1 MNMKVLIV
9 NKFLYPNGGSETY
22 IFKTGE
28 ELQKKGHEVQYF
40 GMEHANRIVG
50 NHAECYT
57 ANMDFHTNKLKKVFY
72 PFKIIYSGEA
82 RKKIGIVLRDF
93 RPDVVH
99 LNNFNFQ
106 LTPSILYEIRKFE
119 REEKKKVRIIYTAHD
134 SQLVCPDHLMQQY
147 LTQER
152 CDRCVT
158 GSPWN
163 CAKNKCIHGSLS
175 KSIIGSLEAWIYRT
189 LKAYRMID
197 VIICPSDFL
206 KKQLDHCREI
216 AGKTLAMHN
225 FIDIPDGEAEKK
237 DDRKYVLYFGRYSK
251 EKGME
256 TLLQVCQKLP
266 EIPFVFAGNG
276 PLEEK
281 VNDVDNIENKGFQ
294 SGEKLY
300 SLIRNAQF
308 TIFPS
313 ECNEN
318 CPFSVMESIAEGIPV
333 VGSAIGGVPELVS
346 DGQNGFLVAPGN
358 AEELKSKISCLWN
371 DDDKLKSMKN
381 NCKNT
386 KYDSLSEYCDK
397 LVELYQ
403 K

>member
-40 GMEHANRIVG
+40 GMEHTNRIVG

-57 ANMDFHTNKLKKVFY
+57 TNMDFHTNKLTKVLY
-72 PFKIIYSGEA
+72 PFKIIYSAEA

-106 LTPSILYEIRKFE
+106 LTPSILYEVRKYE
-119 REEKKKVRIIYTAHD
+119 REEKKRVKIIYTAHD

-216 AGKTLAMHN
+216 AGKTLVMHN
-225 FIDIPDGEAEKK
+225 FIDIPDSKEEKK

-256 TLLQVCQKLP
+256 TLLQVCQGLP

-333 VGSAIGGVPELVS
+333 IGSDIGGVPELIS

>member
-216 AGKTLAMHN
+216 AGKTLVMHN
-225 FIDIPDGEAEKK
+225 FIDIPDGEGEKK

-256 TLLQVCQKLP
+256 TLLQVCQGLP

>member
-72 PFKIIYSGEA
+72 PFKIIYSAEA

-119 REEKKKVRIIYTAHD
+119 REEKKKVKIIYTAHD

-197 VIICPSDFL
+197 VIICPSGFL
-206 KKQLDHCREI
+206 KEQLDHCREI
-216 AGKTLAMHN
+216 AGKTLVMHN
-225 FIDIPDGEAEKK
+225 FIDIPGGEAEKRG
-237 DDRKYVLYFGRYSK
+237 DRKYVLYFGRYSK

-256 TLLQVCQKLP
+256 ILLQVCRGLL

-333 VGSAIGGVPELVS
+333 IGSDIGGVPELVS
-346 DGQNGFLVAPGN
+346 DGQNGLLFAPGN

-371 DDDKLKSMKN
+371 DDDRLKSMKN

>member
-1 MNMKVLIV
+1 
-9 NKFLYPNGGSETY
+9 
-22 IFKTGE
+22 
-28 ELQKKGHEVQYF
+28 
-40 GMEHANRIVG
+40 
-50 NHAECYT
+50 
-57 ANMDFHTNKLKKVFY
+57 
-72 PFKIIYSGEA
+72 
-82 RKKIGIVLRDF
+82 
-93 RPDVVH
+93 
-99 LNNFNFQ
+99 
-106 LTPSILYEIRKFE
+106 
-119 REEKKKVRIIYTAHD
+119 
-134 SQLVCPDHLMQQY
+134 
-147 LTQER
+147 
-152 CDRCVT
+152 
-158 GSPWN
+158 
-163 CAKNKCIHGSLS
+163 
-175 KSIIGSLEAWIYRT
+175 
-189 LKAYRMID
+189 
-197 VIICPSDFL
+197 
-206 KKQLDHCREI
+206 
-216 AGKTLAMHN
+216 MHN
-225 FIDIPDGEAEKK
+225 FIDIPDSEAEKR

-266 EIPFVFAGNG
+266 EIPFIFAGNG

-333 VGSAIGGVPELVS
+333 IGSDIGGVPELIS

>member
-40 GMEHANRIVG
+40 GMEHTNRIVG

-57 ANMDFHTNKLKKVFY
+57 SNMDFHTNKLTKVLY
-72 PFKIIYSGEA
+72 PFKIIYSAEA

-106 LTPSILYEIRKFE
+106 LTPSILYEVRKYE
-119 REEKKKVRIIYTAHD
+119 REEKKRVKIIYTAHD

-197 VIICPSDFL
+197 VIICPSSFL
-206 KKQLDHCREI
+206 KKQLDHCREM
-216 AGKTLAMHN
+216 AGKTLVMHN
-225 FIDIPDGEAEKK
+225 FIDIPDSKAEKR

-256 TLLQVCQKLP
+256 TLLQVCQELP
-266 EIPFVFAGNG
+266 EIPFIFAGNG

-300 SLIRNAQF
+300 SLVRNAQF

-333 VGSAIGGVPELVS
+333 IGSDIGGVPELIS

>member
-40 GMEHANRIVG
+40 GMEHTNRIVG

-57 ANMDFHTNKLKKVFY
+57 TNMDFHTNKLTKVLY
-72 PFKIIYSGEA
+72 PFKIIYSAEA
-82 RKKIGIVLRDF
+82 RKKMGIVLRDF

-106 LTPSILYEIRKFE
+106 LTPSILYEIRKYE
-119 REEKKKVRIIYTAHD
+119 REEKKKVKIIYTAHD

-163 CAKNKCIHGSLS
+163 CAKNKCIHGSLC

-216 AGKTLAMHN
+216 AGKTLVMHN

-237 DDRKYVLYFGRYSK
+237 DERKYVLYFGRYSK

-256 TLLQVCQKLP
+256 TLLQVCQELP

-281 VNDVDNIENKGFQ
+281 VNHVDNIENKGFQ

-308 TIFPS
+308 MIFPS

-333 VGSAIGGVPELVS
+333 IGSDIGGVPELIS

>member
-40 GMEHANRIVG
+40 GMEHTNRIVG

-57 ANMDFHTNKLKKVFY
+57 TNMDFHTNKLTKVLY
-72 PFKIIYSGEA
+72 PFKIIYSAEA

-106 LTPSILYEIRKFE
+106 LTPSILYEVRKYE
-119 REEKKKVRIIYTAHD
+119 REEKKRVKIIYTAHD

-216 AGKTLAMHN
+216 AGKTLVMHN
-225 FIDIPDGEAEKK
+225 FIDIPDSKEEKK

-256 TLLQVCQKLP
+256 TLLQVCQGLP

-333 VGSAIGGVPELVS
+333 IGSDIGGVPELIS

-371 DDDKLKSMKN
+371 DDDKLKIMKN

>member
-40 GMEHANRIVG
+40 GMEHTNRIVG

-57 ANMDFHTNKLKKVFY
+57 TNMDFHTNKLTKVLY
-72 PFKIIYSGEA
+72 PFKIIYSAEA

-106 LTPSILYEIRKFE
+106 LTPSILYEVRKYE
-119 REEKKKVRIIYTAHD
+119 REEKKRVKIIYTAHD

-216 AGKTLAMHN
+216 AGKTLVMHN
-225 FIDIPDGEAEKK
+225 FIDIPDSKEEKK

-256 TLLQVCQKLP
+256 TLLQVCQGLP

-281 VNDVDNIENKGFQ
+281 VNDVDNIDNKGFQ

-333 VGSAIGGVPELVS
+333 IGSDIGGVPELIS